1 MFGKKKRKLD
11 RRMRR
16 RIRKTS
22 AVMLLISA
30 ITVAAIP
37 VPEAAAAGSTAE
49 PATHGNS
56 ITTDKGLASD
66 NGEIPKLT
74 KADKIYCTS
83 DNKYQFAYRN
93 VAGHDNQGILVGYIA
108 SSLPN
113 KHLAMP
119 ESLEAYVPYTTS
131 EGTNRGQ
138 AAANR
143 DGTPL
148 YYKRISQA
156 TLTRTGTWNEAEQK
170 YSYGPWGQ
178 ADYAAPVTETSLN
191 ANRFLYQA
199 SSEDDGEK
207 SVQTVYY
214 YTFKFFPCTELKSS
228 EWKIDDVNYYLYKID
243 GTGNQD
249 TENMSSDHW
258 EYCKLP
264 SDQALN
270 NVGIT
275 DLRDTAGIAD
285 SIMDAGILENHDKT
299 KKGYFFDPA
308 SEIEDNAGKALKY
321 FGMNDKRIAAYI
333 SGQLEYTDGMPVG
346 TVTDGKYSKL
356 ENSSSYEAKNDE
368 ISVTLSNDEIIVL
381 DLN

>member
-113 KHLAMP
+113 KHLA
-119 ESLEAYVPYTTS
+119 
-131 EGTNRGQ
+131 
-138 AAANR
+138 
-143 DGTPL
+143 
-148 YYKRISQA
+148 
-156 TLTRTGTWNEAEQK
+156 
-170 YSYGPWGQ
+170 
-178 ADYAAPVTETSLN
+178 
-191 ANRFLYQA
+191 
-199 SSEDDGEK
+199 
-207 SVQTVYY
+207 
-214 YTFKFFPCTELKSS
+214 
-228 EWKIDDVNYYLYKID
+228 
-243 GTGNQD
+243 
-249 TENMSSDHW
+249 
-258 EYCKLP
+258 
-264 SDQALN
+264 
-270 NVGIT
+270 
-275 DLRDTAGIAD
+275 
-285 SIMDAGILENHDKT
+285 
-299 KKGYFFDPA
+299 
-308 SEIEDNAGKALKY
+308 
-321 FGMNDKRIAAYI
+321 
-333 SGQLEYTDGMPVG
+333 
-346 TVTDGKYSKL
+346 
-356 ENSSSYEAKNDE
+356 
-368 ISVTLSNDEIIVL
+368 
-381 DLN
+381 